1 MSAKLSIVGTMFHA
15 ETYLEEFVRRAMA
28 AAGATGM
35 PYEVVLVNDGSP
47 DGSLALAKRLA
58 DVIPQLR
65 VVDLA
70 RNFGHHR
77 AMMIGLRE
85 VRGDLVF
92 LIDLDLEEPP
102 EMLGDFIAMLRAHP
116 DADVVYGQLSRR
128 KGGLWE
134 RISGA
139 MFYRLLDWVG
149 GIAVPRNISTV
160 RLMTRRYVDSL
171 LQYGEREVFMAGLWK
186 DTGYVQLPYQF
197 TKGNKGDSTYRFR
210 RKVSLLVNSIVA
222 FSSKPLA
229 MIFST
234 GMAISFLAALYTM
247 YLVYRTLAYGNTP
260 SGWSSLIASIWL
272 LGGLII
278 FFLGVIGIYLSKIF
292 TEVKQRPY
300 AIVRELYEGQP
311 DDDA

>member
-1 MSAKLSIVGTMFHA
+1 MSIALSIVGTMFHA
-15 ETYLEEFVRRAMA
+15 EGYLETFVARAVIA
-28 AAGATGM
+28 AEATAL
-35 PYEVVLVNDGSP
+35 PYEIVLVNDGSP
-47 DGSLALAKRLA
+47 DGSLALAKSLSDR
-58 DVIPQLR
+58 IPQVR

-77 AMMIGLRE
+77 AMMIGLQH

-102 EMLGDFIAMLRAHP
+102 EMLDDFLRTLEANP
-116 DADVVYGQLSRR
+116 GADVIYGQLERR
-128 KGGLWE
+128 KGGWWE
-134 RISGA
+134 RASGA
-139 MFYRLLDWVG
+139 MFYSVLHWIG

-171 LQYGEREVFMAGLWK
+171 VQYREREVFMAGLWQ
-186 DTGYVQLPYQF
+186 DTGYRQVPYAF
-197 TKGNKGDSTYRFR
+197 VKGDKGGTTYGFR

-234 GMAISFLAALYTM
+234 GMVISAGAAAYTLY
-247 YLVYRTLAYGNTP
+247 LLYRGMVFGTAP
-260 SGWSSLIASIWL
+260 SGWSSVIASIWL

-292 TEVKQRPY
+292 IEVKQRPY
-300 AIVRELYEGQP
+300 ATVREVYQGHP
-311 DDDA
+311 HDA